1 MDRNKFSLYRK
12 IRYDRTY
19 RPLGKM
25 SWWRIVLGSLL
36 LLSILFFTGIVS
48 RPFIARGDFRTARA
62 LLLFPSWLETYHP
75 DDKAFIDAGVLYQD
89 GDYEAA
95 LDAFRAVDLDAAR
108 QMAGRS
114 ALRLA
119 EARLAAGDS
128 EGARAAASEI
138 DEASLPAEEAEALA
152 ALKAALGG
160 A

>member
-75 DDKAFIDAGVLYQD
+75 DDKAYLDAGVLYQD

-119 EARLAAGDS
+119 EARLAAGDP